1 MSAMEQAHQT
11 HIQAKLFDFALMELV
26 RRHSV
31 SFQPLWTVDSWVKF
45 LIWMTLNCGLSGEKE
60 SIELFVDALG
70 SPLTSRMRKIFFERN
85 DENLAL
91 QLMADPADSN
101 LFVVSI
107 GGALSV
113 NFDQA
118 EQFLDQVGLLE
129 RVVLDKRFWQKLDG
143 VIAIPWQSRDKND

>member
-1 MSAMEQAHQT
+1 
-11 HIQAKLFDFALMELV
+11 
-26 RRHSV
+26 
-31 SFQPLWTVDSWVKF
+31 
-45 LIWMTLNCGLSGEKE
+45 
-60 SIELFVDALG
+60 
-70 SPLTSRMRKIFFERN
+70 
-85 DENLAL
+85 
-91 QLMADPADSN
+91 MADPADSN